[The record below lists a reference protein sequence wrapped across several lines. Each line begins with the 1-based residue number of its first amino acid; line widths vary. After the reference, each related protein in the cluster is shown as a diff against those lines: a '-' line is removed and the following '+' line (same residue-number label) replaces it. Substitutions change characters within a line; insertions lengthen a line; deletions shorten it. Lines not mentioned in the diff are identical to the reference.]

1 MTWNVL
7 RQFQMTN
14 IIIDKRSTM
23 FKDQYSVIKHVPNLN
38 IRYKIHHKFIQT
50 LSCFSFSRKFS
61 KEILKKCFFYNNFQ
75 NFDSH
80 QTNEDSLPC
89 MYYNTFFTRHFHVVI
104 RSYWIVI
111 LHFSWSISMTF
122 LLLKV
127 YRWNIHVY
135 NHKIISRLILIFR
148 NLPKT
153 FPLPEKCLK

>member
-1 MTWNVL
+1 MIRGQQCLKINIPLSNTFPISIFDTRFTTNSFKLYHVSF
-7 RQFQMTN
+7 FQEN
-14 IIIDKRSTM
+14 PVKKSW
-23 FKDQYSVIKHVPNLN
+23 K
-38 IRYKIHHKFIQT
+38 KI
-50 LSCFSFSRKFS
+50 
-61 KEILKKCFFYNNFQ
+61 FYNVFQ